1 MEYQALYRKYRPQ
14 NFNEVA
20 GQKIALKIL
29 QNAIIY
35 KKISHAY
42 LFYGP
47 RGTGKTSLAKIFAR
61 TVNCINNDS
70 GIQCEKCSN
79 CIVSKEK
86 ECIDIVEIDA
96 ASNNGVDE
104 IRELKNKVSFVPN
117 ELKYK
122 VYIIDEVHMLSIG
135 AFNALLKTLE
145 EPPEHIIFILAT
157 TELNKV
163 PSTIISR
170 CQTIEFKKITEQ
182 ENVDKLKEIATKEN
196 INITDNALKE
206 IARYSNGGLRDSIGL
221 LEKAISYC
229 NNEITEDIVKEISG
243 NISTREL
250 ENFIDLYEKKDSEK
264 IIKLIN
270 NYYNEGIDLIKV
282 VNDIITYEASQM
294 IDTKNYNKNKCS
306 IIKEFDDISNYMKK
320 SDNPKIIFEVSILN
334 LLSNNN
340 QTDTTNQTEYN
351 KVFEEKN
358 DNNDNIEIKK
368 QENQNKEN
376 NIDDNELKK
385 IRISNTL
392 CNPKKEIILE
402 IRNKWNEIKNLAF
415 DQKYGNISRILSSD
429 TIPVAASETNIIII
443 SKMNGLAEQ
452 INSDIIS
459 VESVFLKI
467 FNKNFKVICI
477 SEKEWSDNIEKYKKD
492 KTQFKY
498 VNENQ
503 NTPKRKM
510 TLMEKA
516 QELFGD

>member
-1 MEYQALYRKYRPQ
+1 MDYQALYRKYRPQ

-20 GQKIALKIL
+20 GQKIALTIL
-29 QNAIIY
+29 KNAVVN

-47 RGTGKTSLAKIFAR
+47 RGTGKTSLAKIFSRA
-61 TVNCINNDS
+61 VNCTDNDS
-70 GIQCEKCSN
+70 GIQCEKCNN
-79 CIVSKEK
+79 CIISKEK

-182 ENVDKLKEIATKEN
+182 ENVEKLKEIAEKEK
-196 INITDNALKE
+196 INITDDALNE

-221 LEKAISYC
+221 LEKAISYS
-229 NNEITEDIVKEISG
+229 NNEITKDNIKEITG
-243 NISTREL
+243 NISTKEL
-250 ENFIDLYEKKDSEK
+250 ENFIKLYEDKDCEK
-264 IIKLIN
+264 IIKIIN
-270 NYYNEGIDLIKV
+270 EYYDQGIDLIKV
-282 VNDIITYEASQM
+282 VNDLIMYETSKM
-294 IDTKNYNKNKCS
+294 INTKNYDKNKCL
-306 IIKEFDDISNYMKK
+306 IIKEFDSISSYMKK

-334 LLSNNN
+334 LLLDNN
-340 QTDTTNQTEYN
+340 QT
-351 KVFEEKN
+351 
-358 DNNDNIEIKK
+358 NNDNQTANNKIVE
-368 QENQNKEN
+368 ENSNNVEVKNDETNDKEKLIN
-376 NIDDNELKK
+376 SDELKK

-392 CNPKKEIILE
+392 CNPKKEIIFE
-402 IRNKWNEIKNLAF
+402 IRKKWNEIKNLAF

-459 VESVFLKI
+459 VESVFQKI

-477 SEKEWSDNIEKYKKD
+477 SENEWSDNIEKYKKD

-503 NTPKRKM
+503 NMPKRKK